1 MWTDDQRCA
10 RTRPSIKTD
19 SLAASDKILHGLEE
33 CLECQDHH
41 FNIITWETNS
51 TWISFAIIRASYKKP
66 VVCINTLFQ
75 MEIQSSG
82 AIMQASLILIVV
94 LPESVFRMASF
105 QALAAS
111 SMSFLLCNSSG
122 VMNSSLLIFGS

>member
-1 MWTDDQRCA
+1 MTSGVPGHGPLSKQSHWRLL
-10 RTRPSIKTD
+10 TRSSI
-19 SLAASDKILHGLEE
+19 GLE

-41 FNIITWETNS
+41 FSIITWDIHS
-51 TWISFAIIRASYKKP
+51 TGISFAMTSATYYQP

-82 AIMQASLILIVV
+82 AIMQASLILMVV
-94 LPESVFRMASF
+94 LAESVFRMASF

-122 VMNSSLLIFGS
+122 VMNSSLFIFGS

>member
-1 MWTDDQRCA
+1 MTNAVPGHGPLSKQTHWRLL
-10 RTRPSIKTD
+10 TRSYI
-19 SLAASDKILHGLEE
+19 GLVE

-51 TWISFAIIRASYKKP
+51 TWISYAMIRASYKQS

-82 AIMQASLILIVV
+82 AIMQASLILIVL